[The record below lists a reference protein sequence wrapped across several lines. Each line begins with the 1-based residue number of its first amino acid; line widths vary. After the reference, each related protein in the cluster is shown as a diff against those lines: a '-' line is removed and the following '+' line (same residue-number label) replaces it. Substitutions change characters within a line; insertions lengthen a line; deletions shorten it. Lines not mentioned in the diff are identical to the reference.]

1 MWRMPKAIRPTSP
14 STSLQVPLDFKGEPR
29 GLDLDLNGIWR
40 GFPLKPKGTWKDP
53 EGWFPLISK
62 GMVFAVEWILE
73 WICFEIQG
81 NLRQLWNWFPLKTK
95 GNWRD
100 GEGDV
105 ARTASGSEGNLWNHS
120 SNCLQF
126 PFGFKRTPLQTP
138 VKTEGTLDF
147 KGNTLHSSVSFD
159 LNSKTPLQ
167 RSPQSSKADNF
178 DFRGDHPHLELQW
191 VVKGN

>member
-1 MWRMPKAIRPTSP
+1 MWEMPKAIRPTSP
-14 STSLQVPLDFKGEPR
+14 PTSLQVPLDFKGEPR

-81 NLRQLWNWFPLKTK
+81 NWRQLRNWFPLKTK

-105 ARTASGSEGNLWNHS
+105 ARTASGSEGNLYGIPFEIKGTWRGFEGDSLWNLRVFPLR
-120 SNCLQF
+120 SN
-126 PFGFKRTPLQTP
+126 R
-138 VKTEGTLDF
+138 
-147 KGNTLHSSVSFD
+147 N
-159 LNSKTPLQ
+159 
-167 RSPQSSKADNF
+167 
-178 DFRGDHPHLELQW
+178 
-191 VVKGN
+191 